1 MNSFVPLGQRVRDAG
16 DQAVPMLVDIIIK
29 AAAQAGMA
37 LDALSEE
44 ITSRDLE
51 EVDRRLTNVLRIL
64 LTGEK

>member
-1 MNSFVPLGQRVRDAG
+1 MNTFVPLGQRVRDAG
-16 DQAVPMLVDIIIK
+16 DQAVPMLVDILIK

-37 LDALSEE
+37 LDTLSVD

>member
-1 MNSFVPLGQRVRDAG
+1 MNTFVPLGQRVRDAG
-16 DQAVPMLVDIIIK
+16 DQAVPMLVDILIK

-37 LDALSEE
+37 LDALSVD

>member
-1 MNSFVPLGQRVRDAG
+1 MSTFVPLGQRVRDAG
-16 DQAVPMLVDIIIK
+16 DQAVPMLVDILIK

-37 LDALSEE
+37 LDALSVD
-44 ITSRDLE
+44 IASRDLE

>member
-1 MNSFVPLGQRVRDAG
+1 MSTFVPLGQRVRDAG
-16 DQAVPMLVDIIIK
+16 DQAVPMLVDILIK

-37 LDALSEE
+37 LDALSVD

>member
-1 MNSFVPLGQRVRDAG
+1 MSTFVALGQRVRDAG
-16 DQAVPMLVDIIIK
+16 DQAVPMLVDILIK

-37 LDALSEE
+37 LDALSVD

>member
-1 MNSFVPLGQRVRDAG
+1 MNTFVPLGRRVRDAG
-16 DQAVPMLVDIIIK
+16 DQAVPMLVDILIK

-37 LDALSEE
+37 LDALSVD